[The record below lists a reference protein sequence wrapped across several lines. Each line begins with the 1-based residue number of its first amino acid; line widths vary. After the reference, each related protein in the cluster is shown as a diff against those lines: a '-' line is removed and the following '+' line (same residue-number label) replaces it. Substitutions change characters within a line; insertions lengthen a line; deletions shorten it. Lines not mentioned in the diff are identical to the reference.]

1 MGSRRILS
9 IWPTFSL
16 SPVLTSFKWSPIV
29 YGAVEENLERMSL
42 STSRIERPG
51 AHKVAAVT
59 PDLVTIHVRRLDYKH
74 RKSQVLAQ
82 NAMHSNVGF
91 ARL

>member
-9 IWPTFSL
+9 IWPTFAL

-29 YGAVEENLERMSL
+29 YTAAEKNLERMGI

-51 AHKVAAVT
+51 AHKAAAVT
-59 PDLVTIHVRRLDYKH
+59 PGLVTIHVRRLDYK
-74 RKSQVLAQ
+74 RRAL
-82 NAMHSNVGF
+82 
-91 ARL
+91 LLLT